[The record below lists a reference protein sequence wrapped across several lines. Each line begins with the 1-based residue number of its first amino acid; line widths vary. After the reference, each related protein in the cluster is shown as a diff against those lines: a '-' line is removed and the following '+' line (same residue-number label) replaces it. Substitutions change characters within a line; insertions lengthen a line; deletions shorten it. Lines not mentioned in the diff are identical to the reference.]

1 MSKRDLPPLAA
12 IDPAEAWKPWKP
24 DDVNPWDLKWAGHV
38 YRRLAFSPSWAEL
51 QQALRDGHEA
61 TLERL
66 LSGGPGQDEFE
77 ADVDYAGRGLSENT
91 QGSTLLEYQEM

>member
-1 MSKRDLPPLAA
+1 ATSRSPMKMLAFCLSSWSDRSSRFISSRVDFAMSKRDLPPLAA

-24 DDVNPWDLKWAGHV
+24 DDANPWDLKWAGHV
-38 YRRLAFSPSWAEL
+38 YRRLAFSPTWAES

-66 LSGGPGQDEFE
+66 
-77 ADVDYAGRGLSENT
+77 
-91 QGSTLLEYQEM
+91 